1 MSVFKLSNNDEE
13 IKLHMEAYID
23 HANSLEGFYSDYNF
37 RYYDSSWEEGWI
49 EFLHTATAYDMNRYG
64 NMHGG
69 IIMML
74 ADTASGI
81 TSFEAGTGNSSPT
94 MDMNISFLKPIHK
107 GDDMIIRAQ
116 ILYAGK
122 HNCVDRIVGSQG
134 IQQSVLSGGR
144 TAAADI
150 RTGHGSVTGK
160 DHCDAGTV
168 FGVFRTA

>member
-1 MSVFKLSNNDEE
+1 MSVFKLSKNDEE

-37 RYYDSSWEEGWI
+37 HYYDSSWEEGWI
-49 EFLHTATAYDMNRYG
+49 EFIHTATAYDMNRYG

-107 GDDMIIRAQ
+107 GDDMILRAQ

-122 HNCVDRIVGSQG
+122 HNCVV
-134 IQQSVLSGGR
+134 R
-144 TAAADI
+144 TDVKVNGELAAVATTMQRMYTSTTPDKPI
-150 RTGHGSVTGK
+150 LLK
-160 DHCDAGTV
+160 D
-168 FGVFRTA
+168 